1 MGGAP
6 YRSEKEGV
14 GTGLSSV
21 SSFNHERAPM
31 SCLQL
36 LSVIEANNW
45 TNNNVQT
52 EPLVALK
59 SSPDDKQHSEQHHVT
74 VSTV

>member
-14 GTGLSSV
+14 GASLLSV
-21 SSFNHERAPM
+21 SAFNHERAPM
-31 SCLQL
+31 SHLQL
-36 LSVIEANNW
+36 LSVIEANNLI
-45 TNNNVQT
+45 NNNVQT

-59 SSPDDKQHSEQHHVT
+59 SSHDDT
-74 VSTV
+74 TL